1 VILSMSGQA
10 WLFLSVVLTGAA
22 IGLVYDMFRVFR
34 KTTPHSK
41 LAVQIED
48 VAFWLTATGLTFYYM
63 LHRNSG
69 EIRPFVMVGIAIGVV
84 LYFATLSRLVL
95 VVFVAIV
102 EYVKKVVRVAVRIIL
117 VPVRFVAALIEPHM
131 RKAYKAT
138 QKKARRVKLYGRNKM
153 RKAGQ
158 DFRILRKKV

>member
-10 WLFLSVVLTGAA
+10 WLFLSAVLTGGA
-22 IGLVYDMFRVFR
+22 IGLLYDAFRVFR

-48 VAFWLTATGLTFYYM
+48 VVFWIAATGLTFYYM
-63 LHRNSG
+63 LHRNYG
-69 EIRPFVMVGIAIGVV
+69 EIRPFVLVGIALGIV

-102 EYVKKVVRVAVRIIL
+102 EYMKKVVIVAVRIIM
-117 VPVRFVAALIEPHM
+117 VPLRVVVAWLEPPLH
-131 RKAYKAT
+131 KAYKAT
-138 QKKARRVKLYGRNKM
+138 NKKARRVKLYGRNKL
-153 RKAGQ
+153 RKASQ
-158 DFRILRKKV
+158 DIRILRKKV